1 MAIPNNK
8 HSTDDEVVEEG
19 FNESNDDFFM
29 DYYNYIQESALSA
42 KERNEL
48 KDSEFGIPELR
59 QYPLNDEVHVR
70 QANSFFKFAPKKYK
84 AELAKRIFN
93 AAKKFNIDTENWQ
106 IHKYLSKYETI
117 QESAELHENV
127 IEVCQKIHN
136 FLSGCEYGIKAN
148 GKLLT
153 PSTDKDW
160 EQHYRFLSY
169 DEFVEDKTG
178 ICWDFTNYTRHVLL
192 KNHIPFKQYFMMCD
206 VPGYIS
212 HTFTLCDYKDDK
224 VILVEAS
231 FKEIDEMIGGVKIFD
246 NFREVTRFIASM
258 MFSDN
263 RIPSSIRSFKYD
275 VIEFHGHPQYHST
288 GKEYVEWMYER
299 DENEMVYQST
309 ATIEEYNKFKEE
321 YDDVERL
328 YFYHLIPKN
337 VKLDSKGLKTPEY
350 VYKVENNKK
359 LYLDMVDK
367 YRYRLCNGWDIYP
380 KRDPDS
386 LAPKEIYDGINKFR
400 DDPDGN
406 NQIYMFRYPPS
417 PDLGP
422 NMREVLKDKVIYA
435 FDILDPKNKEYIKK
449 INWGFEGSHTGN
461 EALTREYY
469 ENITEEEYFAN
480 YDDNAKMLFA
490 SLNHISVNPVK
501 GYIPTSRLKKT
512 NHKLSENSKKKV
524 GKKKMDKKNTKSSI
538 QEAYHNNYNC
548 ISFAMGVDRSITGLK
563 SHGFE
568 IVKEDDGYNVRF
580 NESHA
585 SVWEDYIEKNMAD
598 TYWNEY
604 INLDT
609 RIITFMIK
617 ENDKITKVTNH
628 DMEED
633 DTLLETCNRLCDGNF
648 KTIKE
653 LIYSNDFY
661 KEHLESNQVQ
671 EFTNPLEAIKDKI
684 IDDNDLF
691 RHILKVGLSNKAI
704 LQESLKQIEKQN
716 LKPVMFIGFMNPEN
730 VNRTDLKHLQKH
742 VVYAADNDTVYT
754 SFFNSFS
761 RRNEISNVASSLD
774 TMLSD
779 FDKRSVKE
787 EHIPPHMK
795 DCMITLKSEDGQRTI
810 HSRGNIPMKFIFN
823 ESFYMNA
830 YYAYFAMYEAME
842 FCESQLY
849 KDISNTILSK
859 FDGDESRFDFENIE
873 IVQETYG
880 SAKINM
886 RFRYDNEPY
895 IIVIPVISLVIK
907 PCELFHEGAR
917 DEVSDEMNNEQEM
930 TPQMESVMQLINMM
944 DKRNNDIPEY
954 IQESEKATDPLQ
966 DVMDNCKAFSPG
978 FATSENAP
986 RTTELINM
994 GYEYLQ
1000 NKNAT
1005 DDIKK
1010 INFNFHVTDNSM
1022 INCECLAR
1030 IGDGEIEILAYPGSP
1045 FHNLKMKAD
1054 TFDDLANEILPQLM
1068 SNTNYYPEDNF
1079 NPDVSYDVI
1088 DFTDKND
1095 QSSKGESIH
1104 HGTVHVDVDKAGIKI
1119 HNTSANEEKPYQEMA
1134 DNGLIKVDNVE
1145 HNIMYFGSDIDF
1157 GDNSLKLDKPKLFLT
1172 PYIGI
1177 ASIFTTK
1184 RSRYGIPPG
1193 LKDINLAYEEWY
1205 SPELDKPFDEI
1216 HVIVE
1221 GCPELKERRFEATGY
1236 IYAID
1241 ISKYKD
1247 NIYQEEWMNSSK
1259 EFLLCDVPIVPIHE
1273 KIKHPH
1279 VVYVKGAD
1287 HREISDTDNNCFY
1300 TNFHVPITKEN
1311 VEKYKKS
1318 GNAGLTIGL
1327 QHLRVNSNVEGY
1339 IWPTKNGEVI
1349 AYVAVEQKDEGRFI
1363 IALEIAERYQGKGFG
1378 KKLLTFAEEELNADH
1393 LSVNKNNTNAFKLY
1407 LDCGWEVYDETD
1419 TMFFMKKDT
1428 TEDDDHD
1435 DDNDDEI
1442 EDDDIEDDE
1451 DEIDTEYV
1459 QEATKQQNR
1468 MQKFINNL
1476 DHVPSEEEMKQMT
1489 TDKMSDDAKS
1499 RIGDNITPN
1508 EYIKHNVGAKD
1519 NSHLDHM
1526 RKKYAS
1532 GIDLD
1537 SYPVEGKDISKI
1549 KSKNVKKTLDRLGYD
1564 PETQTIET
1572 NVPHPFDNSQ
1582 TVRTKLQ
1589 VDDQKSA
1596 LMGAVITPSENVIHI
1611 PRSQLKHRNNVPKA
1625 IISHENGHMYDA
1637 LHPEATKEFK
1647 QKYDEELKKNED
1659 YLSIPVNGDKN
1670 DVERSEHANSNEG
1683 VADAIATTNTS
1694 KHAMRNQLDRGKEF
1708 VKKKSIRE
1716 ANMYK
1721 DYAKHTPMTPEE
1733 KEMLK
1738 GDKARFDAGNAAV
1751 DREINFRKQQTSNT
1765 TNPVDTSKLT
1775 NLKDHVND
1783 YINKANT
1790 SNKQM
1795 TKQEMFSSFLDYQDN
1810 DYVQESKHDKTLPDG
1825 VSLRPADESDL
1836 PNIIEWKLDSVN
1848 SKTRNNPET
1857 TSFIENDAKENLKD
1871 TKMIMS
1877 HSTVIGILESCYID
1891 DGEWWYIGEI
1901 YLIPEYRGKGI
1912 ARTILQQE
1920 IDSHNK
1926 LKLRVSKDNTHAID
1940 LYKSLGFGNSEE
1952 DEYAYIMTLVKD
1964 NMQED
1969 ESTIQESAKVRNIQ
1983 YVYYRKPKDLT
1994 VEQQKLVTEYGT
2006 LIEQL
2011 DAAGKYYKREK
2022 KAREKELKELKQE
2035 YGRANEI
2042 TREEIKERIGK
2053 INNELKDLAEDYVSD
2068 RNHIANEMNKLAD
2081 DFDLTI
2087 QSRKA

>member
-1 MAIPNNK
+1 MAILNNK
-8 HSTDDEVVEEG
+8 HSIDDKVVEEG

-29 DYYNYIQESALSA
+29 DYYKYIQEAVLSA

-93 AAKKFNIDTENWQ
+93 AAKKFDIDTENWQ

-136 FLSGCEYGIKAN
+136 FLSDCEYGIKVN

-224 VILVEAS
+224 VILIEAS
-231 FKEIDEMIGGVKIFD
+231 FKEIDEMIGGVKVFD

-263 RIPSSIRSFKYD
+263 RVPSAIRSFKYD

-328 YFYHLIPKN
+328 YFYHLISKN
-337 VKLDSKGLKTPEY
+337 VKLNSKGLKTPEY

-449 INWGFEGSHTGN
+449 INWGFKDSHTGN

-524 GKKKMDKKNTKSSI
+524 GKKKMDKKNTNSSI

-568 IVKEDDGYNVRF
+568 ITKENDGYNVRF

-633 DTLLETCNRLCDGNF
+633 DALLETCNRLSSGNF

-671 EFTNPLEAIKDKI
+671 EFTNPIEAIKDKI

-691 RHILKVGLSNKAI
+691 KHILKVDITNMGI
-704 LQESLKQIEKQN
+704 LRESLSQVGQNN

-730 VNRTDLKHLQKH
+730 VNRTDEKHLKKH
-742 VVYAADNDTVYT
+742 IVYAADNDTVYT

-761 RRNEISNVASSLD
+761 RRNEISDVASSLN
-774 TMLSD
+774 TLLGD
-779 FDKRSVKE
+779 FEKKAVKE

-795 DCMITLKSEDGQRTI
+795 DCMVSLKSEDGSRVI
-810 HSRGNIPMKFIFN
+810 HSHGNIPMKFVFD
-823 ESFYMNA
+823 EAFYMNA
-830 YYAYFAMYEAME
+830 YYAYFAMYESME
-842 FCESQLY
+842 FCND
-849 KDISNTILSK
+849 KMFKNISKTILDK
-859 FDGDESRFDFENIE
+859 FDGDESKFDFENIE
-873 IVQETYG
+873 VVQESYG

-886 RFRYDNEPY
+886 RFRYENEPY
-895 IIVIPVISLVIK
+895 IAVIPVVSMSVK
-907 PCELFHEGAR
+907 PCELYYEKER
-917 DEVSDEMNNEQEM
+917 DN
-930 TPQMESVMQLINMM
+930 
-944 DKRNNDIPEY
+944 
-954 IQESEKATDPLQ
+954 
-966 DVMDNCKAFSPG
+966 MDN
-978 FATSENAP
+978 
-986 RTTELINM
+986 
-994 GYEYLQ
+994 
-1000 NKNAT
+1000 
-1005 DDIKK
+1005 
-1010 INFNFHVTDNSM
+1010 VDN
-1022 INCECLAR
+1022 
-1030 IGDGEIEILAYPGSP
+1030 
-1045 FHNLKMKAD
+1045 
-1054 TFDDLANEILPQLM
+1054 Q
-1068 SNTNYYPEDNF
+1068 
-1079 NPDVSYDVI
+1079 
-1088 DFTDKND
+1088 
-1095 QSSKGESIH
+1095 Q
-1104 HGTVHVDVDKAGIKI
+1104 
-1119 HNTSANEEKPYQEMA
+1119 NEEKPYQEMV
-1134 DNGLIKVDNVE
+1134 DNGLIKVDNIK
-1145 HNIMYFGSDIDF
+1145 HDILYFGSDIDF
-1157 GDNSLKLDKPKLFLT
+1157 GDNSIKLNKPRLFLT

-1193 LKDINLAYEEWY
+1193 PKDINLSYEEWH

-1236 IYAID
+1236 IYAVD

-1247 NIYQEEWMNSSK
+1247 NIYQKEWMNSSK

-1287 HREISDTDNNCFY
+1287 RREISDTDNNCFY

-1318 GNAGLTIGL
+1318 GNAGLTVGL
-1327 QHLRVNSNVEGY
+1327 QHLRVNSDVEGY

-1419 TMFFMKKDT
+1419 AMFFMKKDT
-1428 TEDDDHD
+1428 IEDDDHD

-1451 DEIDTEYV
+1451 DETDTEYV

-1519 NSHLDHM
+1519 NSHLDHI

-1572 NVPHPFDNSQ
+1572 NIPHPFDNSQ

-1611 PRSQLKHRNNVPKA
+1611 PRSQLKQRNNVPKA

-1647 QKYDEELKKNED
+1647 QKYDEELKKHED

-1721 DYAKHTPMTPEE
+1721 DYAKHTPMSPEE

-1738 GDKARFDAGNAAV
+1738 GDKARFDASNTAV
-1751 DREINFRKQQTSNT
+1751 DREINFRKQQTSNP

-1775 NLKDHVND
+1775 NLEDRVND
-1783 YINKANT
+1783 YMNNENT

-1810 DYVQESKHDKTLPDG
+1810 EYVQESKHNNTLPDG
-1825 VSLRPADESDL
+1825 VSLRPADEPDL
-1836 PNIIEWKLDSVN
+1836 SNIIKWKLESVN
-1848 SKTRNNPET
+1848 SKTRNDPET
-1857 TSFIENDAKENLKD
+1857 TRFIENDAKENLKD

-1877 HSTVIGILESCYID
+1877 HGTVIGILESCYID
-1891 DGEWWYIGEI
+1891 NGEWWYIGEI

-1912 ARTILQQE
+1912 ARVILQQE
-1920 IDSHNK
+1920 IDSHDK

-1940 LYKSLGFGNSEE
+1940 LYKSLGFGISEE
-1952 DEYAYIMTLVKD
+1952 EEHAYIMTLVKD
-1964 NMQED
+1964 NMQE
-1969 ESTIQESAKVRNIQ
+1969 EKAMIQESAKVRNIQ

-2011 DAAGKYYKREK
+2011 NAAGKYYKREK

-2035 YGRANEI
+2035 YGRSDEI

>member
-1 MAIPNNK
+1 MAILNNK
-8 HSTDDEVVEEG
+8 HSIDDKVVEEG

-29 DYYNYIQESALSA
+29 DYYKYIQEAALSA

-93 AAKKFNIDTENWQ
+93 AAKKFDIDTENWQ

-136 FLSGCEYGIKAN
+136 FLSDCEYGIKAN

-153 PSTDKDW
+153 PSADKDW

-224 VILVEAS
+224 VILIEAS
-231 FKEIDEMIGGVKIFD
+231 FKEIDEMIGGVKVFD

-263 RIPSSIRSFKYD
+263 RVSSAIRSFKYD

-328 YFYHLIPKN
+328 YFYHLISKN

-359 LYLDMVDK
+359 LYLNMVDK

-449 INWGFEGSHTGN
+449 INWGFKDSHTGN

-524 GKKKMDKKNTKSSI
+524 GKKKMDKKNTNSSI
-538 QEAYHNNYNC
+538 QEAYHNDYNC

-568 IVKEDDGYNVRF
+568 ITKEDDGYNVRF

-633 DTLLETCNRLCDGNF
+633 DVLLETCNRLSSGNF

-671 EFTNPLEAIKDKI
+671 EFTNPLEVIKDKI

-704 LQESLKQIEKQN
+704 LQESLRQIEKQN

-859 FDGDESRFDFENIE
+859 FDGNESRFDFENIE

-895 IIVIPVISLVIK
+895 IAVIPVVSMSVK
-907 PCELFHEGAR
+907 PCELYYEKER
-917 DEVSDEMNNEQEM
+917 DN
-930 TPQMESVMQLINMM
+930 
-944 DKRNNDIPEY
+944 
-954 IQESEKATDPLQ
+954 
-966 DVMDNCKAFSPG
+966 MDN
-978 FATSENAP
+978 
-986 RTTELINM
+986 
-994 GYEYLQ
+994 
-1000 NKNAT
+1000 
-1005 DDIKK
+1005 
-1010 INFNFHVTDNSM
+1010 VDN
-1022 INCECLAR
+1022 
-1030 IGDGEIEILAYPGSP
+1030 
-1045 FHNLKMKAD
+1045 
-1054 TFDDLANEILPQLM
+1054 Q
-1068 SNTNYYPEDNF
+1068 
-1079 NPDVSYDVI
+1079 
-1088 DFTDKND
+1088 
-1095 QSSKGESIH
+1095 Q
-1104 HGTVHVDVDKAGIKI
+1104 
-1119 HNTSANEEKPYQEMA
+1119 NEEKPYQEMV
-1134 DNGLIKVDNVE
+1134 DNGLIKVDNIK
-1145 HNIMYFGSDIDF
+1145 HDILYFGSDIDF
-1157 GDNSLKLDKPKLFLT
+1157 GDNSLKLNKPRLFLT

-1184 RSRYGIPPG
+1184 RSRYGIPHG
-1193 LKDINLAYEEWY
+1193 LKDINLAYEEWH

-1287 HREISDTDNNCFY
+1287 RREISDTDNNCFY
-1300 TNFHVPITKEN
+1300 NNFHVPITKEN

-1428 TEDDDHD
+1428 IEDDDHD
-1435 DDNDDEI
+1435 DDNDDEFVI
-1442 EDDDIEDDE
+1442 EAKYSRFNNSLFMEDGENTDDE
-1451 DEIDTEYV
+1451 DETDTEYV

-1519 NSHLDHM
+1519 NSHLDHI

-1572 NVPHPFDNSQ
+1572 NIPHPFDNSQ

-1611 PRSQLKHRNNVPKA
+1611 PRSQLKQRNNVPKA

-1738 GDKARFDAGNAAV
+1738 GDKARFDASNTAV

-1775 NLKDHVND
+1775 NLEDRVND
-1783 YINKANT
+1783 YMNNEDT

-1810 DYVQESKHDKTLPDG
+1810 DYVQESKHDNTLPDG
-1825 VSLRPADESDL
+1825 VSLRLADESDL
-1836 PNIIEWKLDSVN
+1836 PNIIEWKLESVN
-1848 SKTRNNPET
+1848 PKTRNDPET
-1857 TSFIENDAKENLKD
+1857 TRFIENDAKENLKD

-1891 DGEWWYIGEI
+1891 NGEWWYIGEI

-1912 ARTILQQE
+1912 ARVILQQE
-1920 IDSHNK
+1920 IDSHDK

-1940 LYKSLGFGNSEE
+1940 LYKSLGFGISEE
-1952 DEYAYIMTLVKD
+1952 DEYAYTMTLVKD

-1969 ESTIQESAKVRNIQ
+1969 ETTIQESANVRNIQ

-2011 DAAGKYYKREK
+2011 NAAGKYYKREK

-2035 YGRANEI
+2035 YGRADEI
-2042 TREEIKERIGK
+2042 AREEIKERIGK
-2053 INNELKDLAEDYVSD
+2053 INNELKDLAEDYLSD